1 MPEILGRRGD
11 LKVRP
16 PSACY
21 HRGILFVSA
30 AQIGLED
37 LQIDKYRTFEIQ
49 HVPTGTFTYPQQQ
62 RFFLASIST
71 FLYLSPSFSFSR
83 ISYAPDSLDV
93 STLDIVPS

>member
-21 HRGILFVSA
+21 RRGILFVSA

-62 RFFLASIST
+62 RFFLASISN
-71 FLYLSPSFSFSR
+71 LSPLFSFSR
-83 ISYAPDSLDV
+83 VSYAPDSLDV